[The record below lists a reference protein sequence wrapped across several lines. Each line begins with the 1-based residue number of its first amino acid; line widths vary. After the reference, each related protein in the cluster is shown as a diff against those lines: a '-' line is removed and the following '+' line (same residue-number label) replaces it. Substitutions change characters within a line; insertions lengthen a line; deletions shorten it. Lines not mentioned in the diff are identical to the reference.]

1 MKTKWISIILI
12 FTVLVVLL
20 ACSDS
25 STNDGTLS
33 PDLIENPNTANGS
46 GDMTSPPK
54 FKFKTTE
61 HDFGKIVDGVKVS
74 FTFKFKNTGGSD
86 LIISQVKTSCGCT
99 VSKYSEGPIPPGKE
113 GRVQLTFDSSHRR
126 GFNNKIAT
134 VIANTQPNTEILKI
148 KAMVLGPEEL

>member
-1 MKTKWISIILI
+1 MKTKGISIILI
-12 FTVLVVLL
+12 FTVLVVLM
-20 ACSDS
+20 ACSGTSD
-25 STNDGTLS
+25 DGNLS
-33 PDLIENPNTANGS
+33 PNLIENPNTANGN
-46 GDMTSPPK
+46 GDMSQPPK

-74 FTFKFKNTGGSD
+74 FTFKFKNVGGSD

-99 VSKYSEGPIPPGKE
+99 VSKYSDGPIPPGKE

-134 VIANTQPNTEILKI
+134 VVANTQPNTEILKI

>member
-12 FTVLVVLL
+12 FTVLVVLSG
-20 ACSDS
+20 CSDS
-25 STNDGTLS
+25 SDDKNLS

-46 GDMTSPPK
+46 SDMSLPPK

-74 FTFKFKNTGGSD
+74 FTFKFKNVGGSD

-99 VSKYSEGPIPPGKE
+99 VSKYSDDPIPPGKE
-113 GRVQLTFDSSHRR
+113 GRVQLTFDSSHRK

-134 VIANTQPNTEILKI
+134 VVANTQPNTEILKI